1 MSQSLYAI
9 CIILCGVLKLVHK
22 VVFACPSKYLEK
34 YNLSVLRHND
44 MLSELAEEVLRSQF

>member
-1 MSQSLYAI
+1 MRQSLYAI